1 MQSYISTSTA
11 ALLTGEAP
19 QRIREK
25 IAGGVYETCK
35 QRGDRGGGNGGES
48 YQIAVS
54 SLPVEAQIIY
64 AQRGGVINGPIND
77 DCDLAGYHARFGDN
91 GMRELLG
98 KQRAVLE
105 GLAIRKLNPE
115 DVVEQLA
122 ALAEDHGTS
131 LRTLYRWMDAYE
143 AKGLPG
149 IMRAVSRKDKGTRP
163 SICAAAY
170 QYAYGLYADKV
181 KRTQATIYN
190 KLVDKA
196 AVLGPDACQKCIFCE
211 GTEARA
217 RLMETGEINHY
228 PPCAEPVKAGM
239 RVPECRQTLSRM
251 LAAIPSDEVTLA
263 RRGVKAWKDD
273 HMFMALRE
281 KPQRVNEVWFGD
293 HHQFTAEDVERIN
306 STFAAMPKPKMI
318 VTTEKDATRLEHL
331 EGLSKE
337 TKSNIYALPI
347 RIQFMLGGEEEFN
360 NKIISYV
367 RKNSRNSILVKRKN
381 DHKA

>member
-11 ALLTGEAP
+11 ALLTGENDR
-19 QRIREK
+19 RIREK
-25 IAGGVYETCK
+25 ITDGTYETRK
-35 QRGDRGGGNGGES
+35 QSGGRGGNGGES

-196 AVLGPDACQKCIFCE
+196 AVLGPDACQKCILLR
-211 GTEARA
+211 GHRGP
-217 RLMETGEINHY
+217 R
-228 PPCAEPVKAGM
+228 
-239 RVPECRQTLSRM
+239 
-251 LAAIPSDEVTLA
+251 PSDGNG
-263 RRGVKAWKDD
+263 RDQSPP
-273 HMFMALRE
+273 ALRGAGE
-281 KPQRVNEVWFGD
+281 GGD
-293 HHQFTAEDVERIN
+293 AGTGVQA
-306 STFAAMPKPKMI
+306 
-318 VTTEKDATRLEHL
+318 DAVADAGGDPVRRSDAGPPRRESL
-331 EGLSKE
+331 EGRPHVHGP
-337 TKSNIYALPI
+337 A
-347 RIQFMLGGEEEFN
+347 
-360 NKIISYV
+360 
-367 RKNSRNSILVKRKN
+367 
-381 DHKA
+381 